1 MEQQKTVDQMSME
14 ELKALELQVKA
25 ALFDL
30 NEQAMQNRNN
40 LMILQA
46 EIAKRGQKVPGA
58 G

>member
-1 MEQQKTVDQMSME
+1 MEAQKTVDQMSME

-46 EIAKRGQKVPGA
+46 EIQKRGQVQSVK
-58 G
+58 